1 MRALTLVYPSNTHLA
16 MVYVEMRYKP
26 VRALTPL
33 RSHLTCGTGILV
45 EMRYKPVR
53 ALTLIPFLTEYWIS
67 QMVEMRHK
75 PVRALRL
82 VISYS
87 YQKMKYTKM
96 KIGNNEKH
104 RQWLTIIMA
113 KNLLKSIFMV
123 EKCKIR

>member
-1 MRALTLVYPSNTHLA
+1 MMAHRRNEVKAR
-16 MVYVEMRYKP
+16 E
-26 VRALTPL
+26 
-33 RSHLTCGTGILV
+33 GIDTDNLSYHDLPMFV
-45 EMRYKPVR
+45 
-53 ALTLIPFLTEYWIS
+53 
-67 QMVEMRHK
+67 VEMRHK

-82 VISYS
+82 IISYS

-96 KIGNNEKH
+96 KIGNNGKH

>member
-1 MRALTLVYPSNTHLA
+1 MRALTPDTYSHGSASLID
-16 MVYVEMRYKP
+16 VEMRYKL
-26 VRALTPL
+26 VRALTHDVAPTTL
-33 RSHLTCGTGILV
+33 VSIHHL
-45 EMRYKPVR
+45 
-53 ALTLIPFLTEYWIS
+53 
-67 QMVEMRHK
+67 VEMRHK
-75 PVRALRL
+75 PERALRL
-82 VISYS
+82 IISYS

>member
-1 MRALTLVYPSNTHLA
+1 MRYKPERALTLVSIGAVEKFFGN
-16 MVYVEMRYKP
+16 VEMRYKP
-26 VRALTPL
+26 VRAL
-33 RSHLTCGTGILV
+33 
-45 EMRYKPVR
+45 K
-53 ALTLIPFLTEYWIS
+53 LI
-67 QMVEMRHK
+67 
-75 PVRALRL
+75 
-82 VISYS
+82 ISYS

>member
-16 MVYVEMRYKP
+16 MVY
-26 VRALTPL
+26 
-33 RSHLTCGTGILV
+33 V